1 MIILHANAQEEGV
14 HAYLVFETAI
24 PSARTA
30 RYLSRPAPRIAPPCS
45 TMFLMSVSGRQVNGQ
60 FWDDKNM
67 TRFGRCLNL
76 SKARFSEAASGSPSC
91 VFPYPVQGFCVSS
104 LGMPGTGARSQIL
117 CPPSLGLGR
126 SRHSSGI
133 IRGGRLIISICYA
146 IVLHVVSPKV
156 MTIQSYAWRWV

>member
-76 SKARFSEAASGSPSC
+76 SKARFSEAASCSPSC

-133 IRGGRLIISICYA
+133 IRGRRLIISICYA
-146 IVLHVVSPKV
+146 IVLHIGSPKV
-156 MTIQSYAWRWV
+156 MTIQSYA